1 MRHRAASI
9 FFLAVAPALACATVP
24 AEAVTDSQAAVRA
37 AEEVG
42 AANQPQAQY
51 HLELAREQIAA
62 AKTKLDGSRRDK
74 RDAEALLDRAKAD
87 AELAIAYAQTHAAQG
102 SAEEARSEIQ
112 DLQR

>member
-1 MRHRAASI
+1 MHRAAPTLLLS
-9 FFLAVAPALACATVP
+9 LASTLACATVP
-24 AEAVTDSQAAVRA
+24 AEAVTNSQAAVRA

-42 AANQPQAQY
+42 AANQPQAQF

-74 RDAEALLDRAKAD
+74 RDAEALLDRAQAD
-87 AELAIAYAQTHAAQG
+87 AELAIAYAQTSAAQG